1 MDKTINKLALFDTY
15 ERKVRIFEPIKNK
28 TVGLYACGPTVYD
41 YAHIGNLRTYIFTDI
56 LRRTLEFNNYNV
68 NHVMNITY
76 VGHLVSDADSGED
89 KMLKGARKHNK
100 SAFEIAKYF
109 EAAFLTD
116 TDALN
121 IKRAKTMC
129 RATEHIEEQINY
141 ILEIEKKGFTYI
153 TADGVYFDT
162 QELAKHNFKYG
173 ALAKLDIDGLQG
185 GARVDTGEKRNL
197 TDFALWKFSASPSK
211 NNQSRQMQWDSP
223 WGVGFPGWHIECSA
237 MSDKYL
243 GEVFDIHVGGE
254 DHIPVHHSNEISQCQ
269 ARHGKNP
276 ANFWMHGYFLKFNQ
290 EKISKSGK
298 SLLLKSIIDKGIDP
312 LAYRYLTLTCHYRSQ
327 LNFSWDALESAN
339 VALKRLKSA
348 VNSYP
353 DGGTI
358 DTNFEIMFKN
368 KINNDLNMPQAVT
381 VLWAVIKSHLN
392 DKDKKA
398 TVLHFD
404 KILGMSLDQFSINE
418 CVVPEA
424 VIALAKLRLQA
435 RLNKDWQSSD
445 EFRKKIAQL
454 GFLIEDSKGG
464 YIITKK

>member
-76 VGHLVSDADSGED
+76 VDHLVSDADSGED

-454 GFLIEDSKGG
+454 DFLIEDSKGG